1 LLRVRER
8 YAWLNDQECTTHCTE
23 SGAVLE
29 QHLNL
34 SLVNYQ
40 ATVHIGLSALDVKFK
55 EPASCCEKENSVGV
69 GVELTSPTSI
79 DKASPFSAAHDLKH
93 GVLVMNILI
102 PDAILFQQSCIEKG
116 SQ

>member
-1 LLRVRER
+1 MIKNVPHI
-8 YAWLNDQECTTHCTE
+8 AQNQELYLSNISIC
-23 SGAVLE
+23 
-29 QHLNL
+29 HL
-34 SLVNYQ
+34 NYQ